1 MNDRMTPI
9 PFNNLMNW
17 ILSEKGGIFGIR
29 RPFKTKGDKFI
40 NLFNEKME
48 IPFGPAAGPHTQ
60 LAQNIVASYVGG
72 ARFFEVKTVQTLDGE
87 DLCVAKPCITAGDEC
102 YNVEWSTELT
112 VEEAFNEYAK
122 AWFALKL
129 ISKELELGDENG
141 FMFNM
146 SVGYDFE
153 GIRSPKIDTY
163 INSLKDATN
172 TAVWAECKAWAIDN
186 INLFKKIDKEY
197 IENISPVIS
206 TSITLSTLHGCPP
219 AEIERIAVHLIT
231 NKKLNTYIKCNPT
244 LLGYEFARETL
255 DKMGYDY
262 IVFDDHHFK
271 NDLQFEDAVPMI
283 TRLMELA
290 KSNSV
295 AFGVKLTNTF
305 PVQIAAG
312 ELPGEE
318 MYMSGRS
325 LFPLTIS
332 LAARL
337 ARTFDGNLRVS
348 FSGGAD
354 SYNIDKLF
362 NTGIYPITLAT
373 TLLKP
378 GGYQRL
384 SQLAEKLIACDYTH
398 KERLDVEAIE
408 QLAHDVVTNTH
419 YLKPVKPLPNRKTDK
434 KVPLTDCTFAPC
446 HEGCPIHQDIP
457 EYVRLVGEGK
467 YLEALNVIVDK
478 NPLPFITGTICS
490 HRCMDKCRRNFYDE
504 SVAIR
509 DTKLLAAKQAFD
521 TLMDSLPT
529 PAIVS
534 SKKVAI
540 IGGGPAGISAAY
552 FLARSGMNVTIF
564 EKRQSLG
571 GIVRHV
577 IPEFRI
583 ATSAIENDAKL
594 MAKLGVDVNLGA
606 EVTDFEA
613 LKQQGYDYVVVA
625 VGAWKHGN
633 LRLQEGTVT
642 NVLDFLEN
650 FRANSGALN
659 LGKDVVII
667 GGGNTAMDAA
677 RAAKRVAGVE
687 NVSLVYRR
695 NKRNMPADEE
705 ELALALTDGVE
716 FRELL
721 SPVALKNG
729 KLTCEK
735 MILGA
740 ADASGRRSPVATGEF
755 VEIAANTVI
764 AAVGESIED
773 ELFKANNITLTER
786 NKVVCDTNTLEIASN
801 IFIAGDVVNGPAT
814 VVEAI
819 RDARI
824 ATDEILKRE
833 EIAYVA
839 YNAATT
845 SVDAKAIYEKKGILT
860 TSCEDTHECDRCL
873 NCSQV
878 CECCVDVCPNRANL
892 AIAVNNSIQILHV
905 DRMCNECGNCAI
917 FCPYNSSP
925 YKEKFTVF
933 HTRKEFET
941 SSNQGFFMIDQAS
954 KAFVIRLDDQVSETT
969 LDAFND
975 DAKIKDLITAVLEN
989 YSYIF

>member
-9 PFNNLMNW
+9 PFGNLMNW
-17 ILSEKGGIFGIR
+17 VLSEKESIFGIK

-48 IPFGPAAGPHTQ
+48 LPFGPAAGPHTQ
-60 LAQNIVASYVGG
+60 LAQNIIASYVGG
-72 ARFFEVKTVQTLDGE
+72 ARFFELKTVQKLDGE

-112 VEEAFNEYAK
+112 IPEAFNEYAK

-146 SVGYDFE
+146 SVGYDLE
-153 GIRSPKIDTY
+153 GIQSPKIDTF
-163 INSLKDATN
+163 INNLKDAKD
-172 TAVWAECKAWAIDN
+172 TAIWAECTAWAMDHLE
-186 INLFKKIDKEY
+186 LFHKVDKDY
-197 IENISPVIS
+197 IENIPTAIS

-219 AEIERIAVHLIT
+219 AEIERIATHLIT
-231 NKKLNTYIKCNPT
+231 NKNLNTYIKCNPT
-244 LLGYEFARETL
+244 LLGYEFARTTL

-271 NDLQFEDAVPMI
+271 NDLQFEDAVPML

-290 KSNSV
+290 KSNHV

-305 PVQIAAG
+305 PVQIAAK

-332 LAARL
+332 LAAKL

-354 SYNIDKLF
+354 YYNIDKIF

-384 SQLAEKLIACDYTH
+384 SQLAEKLLACDYTN
-398 KERLDVEAIE
+398 KGKLDVAAIE
-408 QLAHDVVTNTH
+408 ALAEDVVTNHH
-419 YLKPVKPLPNRKTDK
+419 YLKPIKPLPNRKTNK

-478 NPLPFITGTICS
+478 NPLPFITGTICN

-504 SVAIR
+504 SIAIR
-509 DTKLLAAKQAFD
+509 DTKLVAAKQAFED
-521 TLMDSLPT
+521 LMGGLKAPELKT
-529 PAIVS
+529 
-534 SKKVAI
+534 SKKTAI
-540 IGGGPAGISAAY
+540 IGGGPCGIAAAY
-552 FLARSGMNVTIF
+552 FLARSGMKVTLF
-564 EKRQSLG
+564 EKRDSLG
-571 GIVRHV
+571 GIVRHI

-583 ATSAIENDAKL
+583 ATTAIENDAAL
-594 MAKLGVDVNLGA
+594 MAKLGVDVVLNK
-606 EVTDFEA
+606 EVTNFNA
-613 LKQQGYDYVVVA
+613 LKEEGYDYVLAA
-625 VGAWKHGN
+625 VGAWKHGS
-633 LRLQEGTVT
+633 LSLEEGSVM

-650 FRANSGALN
+650 FKANKDALN
-659 LGKDVVII
+659 LGKNVVII

-677 RAAKRVAGVE
+677 RAAKRAPGTE
-687 NVSLVYRR
+687 NVALVYRR

-705 ELALALTDGVE
+705 ELALALEDGVE
-716 FRELL
+716 FKELL
-721 SPVALKNG
+721 SPVSLKDG

-735 MILGA
+735 MMLGE
-740 ADASGRRSPVATGEF
+740 ADESGRRSPVATGEF
-755 VEIAANTVI
+755 IEIAADTVI
-764 AAVGESIED
+764 AAVGEKVD
-773 ELFKANNITLTER
+773 DDLFKANSITLTSR
-786 NKVVCDTNTLEIASN
+786 NRVVCDENTLETTTN
-801 IFIAGDVVNGPAT
+801 IFIAGDAHNGPAT

-819 RDARI
+819 RDARTV
-824 ATDEILKRE
+824 TDEILSREGITYTSTVTPIEPNFE
-833 EIAYVA
+833 EIY
-839 YNAATT
+839 
-845 SVDAKAIYEKKGILT
+845 KKKGVLT
-860 TSCEDTHECDRCL
+860 VSCEDKEECGRCL
-873 NCSQV
+873 QCNHV
-878 CECCVDVCPNRANL
+878 CETCADVCPNRANL
-892 AIAVNNSIQILHV
+892 TITTNMGVQILHV
-905 DRMCNECGNCAI
+905 DRMCNECGNCTI

-933 HTRKEFET
+933 NTRAEFE
-941 SSNQGFFMIDQAS
+941 SSTNQGFFMLDLDS
-954 KAFVIRLDDQVSETT
+954 KSFVIRLDDQISETT
-969 LDAFND
+969 LDAFKD
-975 DAKIKDLITAVLEN
+975 DAKIKALIEAVLTN
-989 YSYIF
+989 YSYVL